1 MNKINLMPFK
11 NSIRQATATATFLAI
26 TASALATNFTIEFFS
41 SNPKIV
47 ELTIDSVDSKTGDF
61 AGEAVGKHG
70 EIWEVVGT
78 FTNGKVEMEFSNIK
92 SARRIIATGNVQKD
106 GLIVGRAATDSGELM
121 EWESAD
127 ALKNT

>member
-61 AGEAVGKHG
+61 AGEAVSKYG

-78 FTNGKVEMEFSNIK
+78 LSGRKVEMEFNNIK
-92 SARRIIATGNVQKD
+92 GSKRIIATGEVQKD
-106 GLIVGRAATDSGELM
+106 GLITGRAATDSGELM
-121 EWESAD
+121 EWESLD
-127 ALKNT
+127 ALKKT